1 MADGVINFSTALDNQ
16 KLEEQM
22 EALKQEISAYE
33 QQIAQLEKEQTAAIK
48 EREAAYKGLQKAQ
61 AAYRAS
67 EEKAAQ
73 LEASEQPLI
82 DQAEQLRAQIA
93 QQQAIAADAKN
104 RWNKGEVGADGE
116 QTRALQQAA
125 ALKQAYNEVLSKIQ
139 QIDDKIAQANTQT
152 QQQAAAVTAAQT
164 AYDGAAA
171 SADSIAAAIES
182 TNAALSGAEEGA
194 GQVQDQLNRSAEAAQ
209 RVRDKLEEA
218 KGKTEKFGSRLK
230 RMAMNALV
238 FSVVRAALS
247 GLVSQIKSAISAN
260 DEASA
265 AFGRLKG
272 ALLTLAQPIVSTVI
286 PVLTTLMNVITRVIS
301 LIGNLFGKTFF
312 SNAKSAAKSLNEQS
326 KAVSGVGS
334 AAKEASKYLADF
346 DELNVMQ
353 DESSSGGGGGGTDSG
368 IDADFDF
375 DTGLVTDKLDEIAIY
390 VAGAALAVGAL
401 LTFSGANIPLGLGLM
416 ALGALTMAAEIKENW
431 GCMPENIQNAL
442 NTTLLILGVGALAI
456 GAILTFTGANLPLGI
471 GLMVLGAASLA
482 AMVAI
487 NWGSIP
493 ELLQGPVGA
502 VVAILSAAMLVIGAV
517 LTFSGPGHLALGIG
531 LMAAGAVGLATEA
544 ALNWDTIIEALQ
556 GPVGAVVAM
565 LSGVLLVTG
574 AILTFSGPGHL
585 ALGIGLMAAG
595 AVGLATEAVL
605 NWDTIKTALQGPIGA
620 ITAAV
625 SAALLVIGAVL
636 TFSGPGHLAL
646 GIGLMAAGAAGLA
659 TVAALNWDTITEAL
673 QGPIGAI
680 TAIVSG
686 ALIVLGAV
694 LCFTGAALPLGIGML
709 IAGGAGLATV
719 VALNWNFITEKIAEV
734 WENVKT
740 FWNNNIKPIFTV
752 AWWLEKFDTFKQAL
766 EQKCRDAVNAGIGL
780 FNSFIR
786 WINAKMTFS
795 WGSFEA
801 FGQTVIPAGSLQLV
815 NIPEIP
821 LLAQGA
827 VIPPNREFLAVLG
840 DQSHGTNIEAPL
852 ETIKQAVAEVN
863 GGLSNDLLREQ
874 NELLREILGQCGVY
888 LDGRKVTEYITQQ
901 QRQQARAI
909 GGAYVY

>member
-16 KLEEQM
+16 KLEEQL

-171 SADSIAAAIES
+171 NADSIAAAIES

-272 ALLTLAQPIVSTVI
+272 ALLTLVQPIVSTVI

-487 NWGSIP
+487 NWSSIP

-517 LTFSGPGHLALGIG
+517 LTFSGANLLLGIG
-531 LMAAGAVGLATEA
+531 LMAVGAAGLAAEA

-565 LSGVLLVTG
+565 LSGALLVAG
-574 AILTFSGPGHL
+574 ALLTFSGVNLP
-585 ALGIGLMAAG
+585 LGIGLMAAG

-605 NWDTIKTALQGPIGA
+605 NWDTIKTALQGPIGK

-636 TFSGPGHLAL
+636 TFTGAALPL

>member
-16 KLEEQM
+16 KLEEQL

-544 ALNWDTIIEALQ
+544 
-556 GPVGAVVAM
+556 
-565 LSGVLLVTG
+565 
-574 AILTFSGPGHL
+574 
-585 ALGIGLMAAG
+585 
-595 AVGLATEAVL
+595 VL